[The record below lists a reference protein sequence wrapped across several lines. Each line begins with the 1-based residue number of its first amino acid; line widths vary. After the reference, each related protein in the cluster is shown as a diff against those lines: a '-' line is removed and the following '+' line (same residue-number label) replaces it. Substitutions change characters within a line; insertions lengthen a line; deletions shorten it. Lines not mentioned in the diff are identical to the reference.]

1 MTDFSTNAA
10 ANAERLMPPVNRL
23 LQQVLTPRLADVAE
37 LLHFRDTRQRT
48 VSRDYAIHA
57 IVTRQVLDMARTV
70 SEGRIETKGGDPRIN
85 VSDVAKDLANLS
97 VQLENLRRHDKR
109 CPTVRLEDD
118 WVPILL
124 DAGNVDPPNIE
135 VLTDGRL
142 TRIELRDVDLDDIP
156 NLMTKPLAQFLA
168 WRIFAGSATL
178 ANVELTTV
186 TVGWQAFYSPPH
198 IFAKNGFGGSLT
210 SPVLGYVPPGNWRFG
225 ISNAGTDK
233 LDSTSW
239 PIPPH
244 LGAPVPH
251 KVAVTL

>member
-1 MTDFSTNAA
+1 MLFLCRLRRPMTDFSTNAA

-37 LLHFRDTRQRT
+37 LLHFQGYTQHCW
-48 VSRDYAIHA
+48 DYAIHA

-97 VQLENLRRHDKR
+97 VPFENLRRHDKR

-186 TVGWQAFYSPPH
+186 TVGWQAFYSAAH
-198 IFAKNGFGGSLT
+198 F
-210 SPVLGYVPPGNWRFG
+210 R
-225 ISNAGTDK
+225 
-233 LDSTSW
+233 
-239 PIPPH
+239 
-244 LGAPVPH
+244 
-251 KVAVTL
+251 

>member
-1 MTDFSTNAA
+1 MTS
-10 ANAERLMPPVNRL
+10 
-23 LQQVLTPRLADVAE
+23 VA
-37 LLHFRDTRQRT
+37 Q
-48 VSRDYAIHA
+48 
-57 IVTRQVLDMARTV
+57 
-70 SEGRIETKGGDPRIN
+70 
-85 VSDVAKDLANLS
+85 
-97 VQLENLRRHDKR
+97 
-109 CPTVRLEDD
+109 TVRLEDD

-186 TVGWQAFYSPPH
+186 TVGWQAFSSRT
-198 IFAKNGFGGSLT
+198 FSLKMDLADRLT
-210 SPVLGYVPPGNWRFG
+210 SAPVLGYVPPGNWRFG

-233 LDSTSW
+233 LNSTSW